1 MTLPPLSETLQ
12 AELEKHPKPQKA
24 FKDLQKILEK
34 PDFTPMKAR
43 KAFATMRKEA
53 AEVPQT
59 EDYFAQIEEA
69 IAERERQIKS
79 RIGREIHEALQA
91 EGLSLAGQYPRFQCS
106 FFSMEL
112 AIAKD
117 QATLWYGP
125 EQEKLAQVKHNA
137 PDIAEAILKARRK
150 LAYAWTEDDFL
161 AQLRSSYKALL
172 AQVGPSESLPLIDV
186 LAQIAFDLS
195 RKDKR
200 FQEDPRPRYFAD
212 YGRENFSYDLFRT
225 REKHAYSL
233 RVTTRLDTRQRSGY
247 LWIPKSESTE
257 GTTFASISMEV

>member
-1 MTLPPLSETLQ
+1 MTLPPLPETLQ
-12 AELEKHPKPQKA
+12 AEFEQHTKLHKA
-24 FKDLQKILEK
+24 FKALQKILEK
-34 PDFTPMKAR
+34 PDFTPMKAH
-43 KAFATMRKEA
+43 KALASVRKEA
-53 AEVPQT
+53 AEVSET
-59 EDYFAQIEEA
+59 EDYFAQLEEA
-69 IAERERQIKS
+69 ITERERHIKS
-79 RIGREIHEALQA
+79 HIGRHIHEALQA

-106 FFSMEL
+106 FFYLEL
-112 AIAKD
+112 NIAKD

-150 LAYAWTEDDFL
+150 LAHAWTEDDFL

-172 AQVGPSESLPLIDV
+172 AQVGPAESLPLIDL

-195 RKDKR
+195 RKDKH
-200 FQEDPRPRYFAD
+200 FSEDPRPRYFAD

-225 REKHAYSL
+225 REKRAYSL
-233 RVTTRLDTRQRSGY
+233 RVATRLDTRQRSGY